1 MLAEGRLQG
10 IGLVAEAVVQ
20 LRGEAGERQVPDAR
34 LAVVAGGGSNDCGA
48 YTLYT
53 KK

>member
-20 LRGEAGERQVPDAR
+20 LRGEADGRQVPDAR
-34 LAVVAGGGSNDCGA
+34 VAVVAGGGSNDCGA
-48 YTLYT
+48 YILYRD
-53 KK
+53 